1 MPAIATP
8 RQAPAI
14 ASSERNSGRRVSD
27 GRDRCSLFIMHSSSR
42 KQAISFRPM
51 QILSRAASC
60 RSRGSAVSSI
70 EVAREP
76 CRGVAHPKRVH
87 GALLL
92 RLPLCRRRY
101 SNRLVDD
108 AFGIA
113 NGEQATSATPVLP
126 PPDLSCT
133 VHFHRVELMS

>member
-60 RSRGSAVSSI
+60 RSRGSAGLQH
-70 EVAREP
+70 
-76 CRGVAHPKRVH
+76 RGAE
-87 GALLL
+87 GTLL
-92 RLPLCRRRY
+92 RGGSPPAGARR
-101 SNRLVDD
+101 LT
-108 AFGIA
+108 A
-113 NGEQATSATPVLP
+113 SAAA
-126 PPDLSCT
+126 LSPT
-133 VHFHRVELMS
+133 VFSPRR